1 MLRPA
6 LLVVALVTGAWAQS
20 ITTGAPDG
28 PLCNVSVAPLAK
40 RFDEAMT
47 KLIGSP
53 DALSVSE
60 ITGLATESDDRT
72 TAVCSGTLVKDLPRL
87 CPKLF
92 LLARHRPGGGPS
104 SYPAIDEVPSQLR
117 WMVQVL
123 GDGKGAGVSIWN
135 AYYRHWDHWFDVRF

>member
-92 LLARHRPGGGPS
+92 LLARHRPGGGS
-104 SYPAIDEVPSQLR
+104 LL
-117 WMVQVL
+117 L
-123 GDGKGAGVSIWN
+123 GPIMAD
-135 AYYRHWDHWFDVRF
+135 RM